1 MVVMLAEVPHL
12 RSDVHRP
19 TTAEACAV
27 GDVRRCLEHVRA
39 YDCDVNAVIT
49 VVDEPAL
56 SEAEAADAAAA
67 QGRSLGPLHGM
78 PVMLKDN
85 IATAGIRTT
94 SGSKFFADSV
104 PAVDAEVVRRLKR
117 AGAIVAGKANMAEF
131 ALGGT
136 TQNHHFGRC
145 RNPWDLD
152 RVPGGS
158 SGGSA
163 AAVASDMCAGAL
175 GTDTGGSI
183 RIPAALTG
191 VAGLRPTVGR
201 VSNRGTTPVS
211 PVLDTVGPIARRV
224 IDVARLFA
232 AIAGD
237 DGQDSSPAAQT
248 PEDLLSTLGEPI
260 DGIRVGVPTGFCFD
274 RLHPEIDDAVR
285 AAAATLERL
294 GAVMRAIDLP
304 DIEPAFAAARG
315 MIIAD
320 AAAFHRERLAQ
331 RPDDFGPDVR
341 EWLRDGAAI
350 RPHEYEG
357 FLESRRMWRRT
368 VAERFQS
375 VDLVLS
381 PTVGIPAPRIAEC
394 EAMTEVT
401 LDLTR
406 LTTPWAFAGVPA
418 LSVPCGL
425 TAGGLPVGLQLV
437 AAWGHEWLLLRAGAA
452 YQSVTD
458 WHLTRPALLADVP
471 RDQGSRP

>member
-1 MVVMLAEVPHL
+1 MLAEVE
-12 RSDVHRP
+12 RVSGSGHRP
-19 TTAEACAV
+19 TAPEAGAV
-27 GDVRRCLEHVRA
+27 GGVRRCLEHVRA

-49 VVDEPAL
+49 VVGEPAL
-56 SEAEAADAAAA
+56 VEAVEADASARE
-67 QGRSLGPLHGM
+67 GRSLGLVHGM

-85 IATAGIRTT
+85 IETAGIRTT
-94 SGSKFFADSV
+94 SGSKFFANWV

-117 AGAIVAGKANMAEF
+117 AGAIVVGKTNMAEF

-136 TQNHHFGRC
+136 TQNPHFGRC
-145 RNPWDLD
+145 RNPWDLG

-163 AAVASDMCAGAL
+163 AAVASDMCVGAL

-191 VAGLRPTVGR
+191 VVGLRPTVGR

-211 PVLDTVGPIARRV
+211 PEHDTVGPIARSV
-224 IDVARLFA
+224 ADVARLFS
-232 AIAGD
+232 AIAAD
-237 DGQDSSPAAQT
+237 DAQDSSLAAQT
-248 PEDLLSTLGEPI
+248 LEDLAPTLDDPI
-260 DGIRVGVPTGFCFD
+260 DGVRIGLPAGFCFD
-274 RLHPEIDDAVR
+274 RLHPDIADAVR

-294 GAVMRAIDLP
+294 GAVLRDIDLP
-304 DIEPAFAAARG
+304 NIELAFAAARG
-315 MIIAD
+315 MIISN
-320 AAAFHRERLAQ
+320 AAAVHRDRLEQ

-341 EWLRDGAAI
+341 EWLHNGAAI
-350 RPHEYEG
+350 PPHKYER
-357 FLESRRMWRRT
+357 FLERRRMWRQT
-368 VAERFQS
+368 VACLFRS

-418 LSVPCGL
+418 LSIPCGFS
-425 TAGGLPVGLQLV
+425 AQGLPVGLQLV
-437 AAWGHEWLLLRAGAA
+437 AAWWNESLLLRVGAA

-458 WHLTRPALLADVP
+458 WHLARPALLGDIP
-471 RDQGSRP
+471 CDQGSQP

>member
-1 MVVMLAEVPHL
+1 MLAEVE
-12 RSDVHRP
+12 RVSGSGHRP
-19 TTAEACAV
+19 TAPEPGAV
-27 GDVRRCLEHVRA
+27 GGVRRCLEHVRA

-49 VVDEPAL
+49 VVGEPAL
-56 SEAEAADAAAA
+56 VEATQADASAR

-85 IATAGIRTT
+85 IETAGIRTT
-94 SGSKFFADSV
+94 SGSKFFTNRV

-117 AGAIVAGKANMAEF
+117 AGAIVVGKTNMAEF

-136 TQNHHFGRC
+136 TQNRHFGRC
-145 RNPWDLD
+145 RNPWDLG

-163 AAVASDMCAGAL
+163 AAVASDMCVGAL

-191 VAGLRPTVGR
+191 VVGLRPTVGR

-211 PVLDTVGPIARRV
+211 PEHDTVGPIARSV
-224 IDVARLFA
+224 ADVARLFS
-232 AIAGD
+232 AIAAD
-237 DGQDSSPAAQT
+237 DAQDSSLAEQT
-248 PEDLLSTLGEPI
+248 LEDLLPTLDDPI
-260 DGIRVGVPTGFCFD
+260 DAVRIGLPTGFCFD
-274 RLHPEIDDAVR
+274 RLHPDIADAVR
-285 AAAATLERL
+285 DAAATLERL
-294 GAVMRAIDLP
+294 GAVLRDIDLP
-304 DIEPAFAAARG
+304 DIESAFAAARG

-320 AAAFHRERLAQ
+320 AAACHRERLAN

-350 RPHEYEG
+350 PPHEYEG
-357 FLESRRMWRRT
+357 FVECRRGWRRT
-368 VAERFQS
+368 VAELFRS
-375 VDLVLS
+375 IDLVLS

-418 LSVPCGL
+418 LSVPCGFS
-425 TAGGLPVGLQLV
+425 AQGLPVGLQLV
-437 AAWGHEWLLLRAGAA
+437 APWWNESLLLRAGAA

-458 WHLTRPALLADVP
+458 WHLARPALSGDV
-471 RDQGSRP
+471 RCDQGSQP

>member
-1 MVVMLAEVPHL
+1 MLAEIERVSGSRRRQAVPETG
-12 RSDVHRP
+12 S
-19 TTAEACAV
+19 V
-27 GDVRRCLEHVRA
+27 GSVRQCLEHVRA
-39 YDCDVNAVIT
+39 YDRDVNAVIT
-49 VVDEPAL
+49 VVGEPAL
-56 SEAEAADAAAA
+56 ANAAVADAAAA
-67 QGRSLGPLHGM
+67 EGRSLGPLHGM

-85 IATAGIRTT
+85 IATAGTRTT

-117 AGAIVAGKANMAEF
+117 AGAIVVGKTNMAEF

-145 RNPWDLD
+145 RNPWDLE

-163 AAVASDMCAGAL
+163 AAVATEMCAGAL

-191 VAGLRPTVGR
+191 VAGLRPTAGR
-201 VSNRGTTPVS
+201 VSNLGTTPVS
-211 PVLDTVGPIARRV
+211 REHDTIGPIARTV
-224 IDVARLFA
+224 VDAARLFA

-237 DGQDSSPAAQT
+237 ERQDASPAAQT
-248 PEDLLSTLGEPI
+248 PEDLLPAFGEPI

-274 RLHPEIDDAVR
+274 RLHPEIADAVG
-285 AAAATLERL
+285 AAAPALERL

-350 RPHEYEG
+350 RPHEYER
-357 FLESRRMWRRT
+357 FLENRRIWRRT
-368 VAERFQS
+368 VAELFRS

-381 PTVGIPAPRIAEC
+381 PTVGIPAPPIAEC
-394 EAMTEVT
+394 DAMTEVT

-458 WHLTRPALLADVP
+458 WHLARPALLADVP

>member
-1 MVVMLAEVPHL
+1 MLAEIERV
-12 RSDVHRP
+12 SDNGRRP
-19 TTAEACAV
+19 TAPEAGAV
-27 GDVRRCLEHVRA
+27 GGVRRCLEHVRA

-49 VVDEPAL
+49 VVDELAL
-56 SEAEAADAAAA
+56 AEAAAADAAAGE
-67 QGRSLGPLHGM
+67 GRSLGLLYGM

-117 AGAIVAGKANMAEF
+117 AGAIVVGKTNMAEF

-136 TQNHHFGRC
+136 TQNRHFGRC

-163 AAVASDMCAGAL
+163 AAVSGDMCLGAL

-211 PVLDTVGPIARRV
+211 PEHDTVGPIARSV
-224 IDVARLFA
+224 VDVARLFA
-232 AIAGD
+232 AIADD

-248 PEDLLSTLGEPI
+248 LEDLLPILDDPI
-260 DGIRVGVPTGFCFD
+260 DGIRVGLPTGFCFD
-274 RLHPEIDDAVR
+274 RLHAEVADAVR

-294 GAVMRAIDLP
+294 GAVLHEIDLP
-304 DIEPAFAAARG
+304 EIEFAFAAARG

-320 AAAFHRERLAQ
+320 AAAFHRERLEQ

-341 EWLRDGAAI
+341 GWLRDGAAI
-350 RPHEYEG
+350 RPHEYER
-357 FLESRRMWRRT
+357 FLERRRMWRRT
-368 VAERFQS
+368 VAEGFQS

-418 LSVPCGL
+418 LSVPCGF
-425 TAGGLPVGLQLV
+425 TADGLPVGLQLV
-437 AAWGHEWLLLRAGAA
+437 AAWRGESLLLRAGAA
-452 YQSVTD
+452 YQTATE
-458 WHLTRPALLADVP
+458 WHLARPALLGGVP
-471 RDQGSRP
+471 RDLGSQP